1 MCETLAKIVCRT
13 SRLKCDD
20 IRYRSATHSQR
31 VCERCDLSVVETIG
45 HLIMQCPSASV
56 LRDAMVN
63 EIKQIDPYFDDRCM
77 QSPDE
82 ATFWLLGKHIEGV
95 EHDLMGDIWKIAGV
109 YVQRMYLEAMANR
122 ESDWEK
128 RVT

>member
-1 MCETLAKIVCRT
+1 MAVITCTCTL
-13 SRLKCDD
+13 LKCDD
-20 IRYRSATHSQR
+20 IRFRSATHSQR
-31 VCERCDLSVVETIG
+31 VCERCDLSAVETIG

-77 QSPDE
+77 QSHDD

-95 EHDLMGDIWKIAGV
+95 EHDLMADIWKIAGV
-109 YVQRMYLEAMANR
+109 YVQRMYLEAIANR

-128 RVT
+128 RDT